1 MPCVYYGDETGM
13 GGMLDPFDRAPFTMG
28 ARPLMDWYA
37 SLGRIRNSHEALST
51 GSVAFSAPDPDVLCI
66 LRCVSGGRDVF
77 GQSARDG
84 AFLAVINRADWE
96 KQLVADLWLDNA
108 GLGSAELEGL
118 KGLGITRARCLLTGR
133 ESAVTDGLMR
143 LSLPPESAL
152 IFELA

>member
-1 MPCVYYGDETGM
+1 MPFF
-13 GGMLDPFDRAPFTMG
+13 P
-28 ARPLMDWYA
+28 
-37 SLGRIRNSHEALST
+37 I
-51 GSVAFSAPDPDVLCI
+51 VAFSAPDPDVLCI